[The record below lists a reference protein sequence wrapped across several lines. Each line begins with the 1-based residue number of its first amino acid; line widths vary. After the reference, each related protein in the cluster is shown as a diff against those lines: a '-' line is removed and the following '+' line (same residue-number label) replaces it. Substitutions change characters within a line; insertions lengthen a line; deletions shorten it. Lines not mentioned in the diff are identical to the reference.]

1 MFHRSVKFLVFGQTL
16 SNLADVFATV
26 TLVTMMYHVSDS
38 VAYTALIPLVRVLSQ
53 SVSGLLAPLLL
64 DRYKLTFL
72 LKSSQFLQFIL
83 FGFIALYAWLMLTP
97 NTLWIVLVLIVIWAF
112 LDGWTA
118 PASNALIPRLLTDSD
133 QVLKANGVFGMANQ
147 FAQLAGWA
155 GGAIIVSFLGAPVTL
170 LAVGLLYGIAFL
182 MTCLVREP
190 NLAKQKSAA
199 TIRVVTDQ
207 QAPSMWQR
215 LHEGWVIIWQ
225 RPALRTLAVMD
236 FLEGLAGSV
245 WVGAFLLAYV
255 KTVLH
260 QDDAWWGYI
269 NVSYF
274 IGTIAGGLGIVVLGK
289 FLDQSRYA
297 TMMIGMMGYGV
308 LTLVFGYVTNPW
320 LALVIALWMGPLTE
334 IRTVAVTTMRQ
345 LSVEAEA
352 LPKVLT
358 AMNTVNNLVFGVSV
372 IGLGILSDLWGI
384 TAIYLLC
391 GLLSLV
397 AVVVGLLHR
406 QSFREH
412 QRLKIT
418 ENRSF

>member
-1 MFHRSVKFLVFGQTL
+1 VFHRSVKFLISGQTL

-26 TLVTMMYHVSDS
+26 TLVTMMYHMSDS

-53 SVSGLLAPLLL
+53 SVSGLIAPLLL

-72 LKSSQFLQFIL
+72 LRSSQFLQFVL
-83 FGFIALYAWLMLTP
+83 FGIIALFAWLMLTP
-97 NTLWIVLVLIVIWAF
+97 GNLWIVLVLIMIWAF

-118 PASNALIPRLLTDSD
+118 PASNALIPRLLKDSE
-133 QVLKANGVFGMANQ
+133 QVLKANGVFGTANQ
-147 FAQLAGWA
+147 IAQLAGWA
-155 GGAIIVSFLGAPVTL
+155 GGAIIVSLWGAPVTL
-170 LAVGLLYGIAFL
+170 LAVGILYGIAFI

-190 NLAKQKSAA
+190 DLVKVETEDQKESDTDKQS
-199 TIRVVTDQ
+199 
-207 QAPSMWQR
+207 PSMWQR
-215 LHEGWVIIWQ
+215 LREGWVIIWQ
-225 RPALRTLAVMD
+225 RPALRTLAIMD

-260 QDDAWWGYI
+260 QDDTWWGYI

-274 IGTIAGGLGIVVLGK
+274 IGAIAGGLGIVALGK
-289 FLDQSRYA
+289 FLDRSRYA
-297 TMMIGMMGYGV
+297 SMMIGMMGYGV

-320 LALVIALWMGPLTE
+320 LALVIVLWMGPLTE

-358 AMNTVNNLVFGVSV
+358 AMNTMISFVFGISV
-372 IGLGILSDLWGI
+372 IGLGVLSDLWGI
-384 TAIYLLC
+384 
-391 GLLSLV
+391 
-397 AVVVGLLHR
+397 
-406 QSFREH
+406 
-412 QRLKIT
+412 
-418 ENRSF
+418 